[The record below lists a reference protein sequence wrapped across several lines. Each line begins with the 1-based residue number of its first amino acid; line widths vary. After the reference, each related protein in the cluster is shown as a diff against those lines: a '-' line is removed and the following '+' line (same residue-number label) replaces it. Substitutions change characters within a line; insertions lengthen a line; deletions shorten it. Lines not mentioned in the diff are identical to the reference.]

1 MGSIQTF
8 PRRLRAGT
16 LADVWRMAPLPTGL
30 VNVRAALAED
40 FAILHALHRLAL
52 PARPALAMK
61 LLEAQRHAFPEGQL
75 VAMQG
80 GQAVGAATSLVL
92 PWERHATLPKWEDI
106 TAQGTFASHDA
117 AGDTLFAV
125 ETLVDSSRRGLGI
138 GRALLQARRHLC
150 RKLNLRRI
158 VAAAPLSGYVPLVTS
173 VSPEQYAT
181 RILMGDLPDPMLG
194 LYLAQGFQYC
204 GVARDFLP
212 VDAESRAHAALMVW
226 INTAH
231 TPHPPPAREAGASL
245 KCA

>member
-8 PRRLRAGT
+8 PRRVRAGI
-16 LADVWRMAPLPTGL
+16 LADGWRMPTPPTGL
-30 VNVRAALAED
+30 VTVRAALPED
-40 FAILHALHRLAL
+40 FAILHALHRLAV
-52 PARPALAMK
+52 PTRPALAMK
-61 LLEAQRHAFPEGQL
+61 QLEAQRHAFPEGQL

-92 PWERHATLPKWEDI
+92 SWEHHAALPRWEDI
-106 TAQGTFASHDA
+106 TGQGTFASHDA
-117 AGDTLFAV
+117 EGETLFAV

-138 GRALLQARRHLC
+138 GRALLQGRRQLC

-158 VAAAPLSGYVPLVTS
+158 VAAATLPGHSPLEPS

-194 LYLAQGFQYC
+194 FYLAQGFRYC
-204 GVARDFLP
+204 GVAHDFLP
-212 VDAESRAHAALMVW
+212 VGAESRAHAALMVW
-226 INTAH
+226 INSAH
-231 TPHPPPAREAGASL
+231 TPPPPPAREEGAVL